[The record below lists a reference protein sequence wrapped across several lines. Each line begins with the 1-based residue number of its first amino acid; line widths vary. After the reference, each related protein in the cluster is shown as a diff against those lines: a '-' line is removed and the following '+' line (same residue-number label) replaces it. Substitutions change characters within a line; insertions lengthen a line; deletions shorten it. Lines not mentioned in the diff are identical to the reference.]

1 MNDSEYMIIIIF
13 FLQYHHRDTES
24 YIHRYIVVAIFFLHL
39 VYLVLYRYR
48 KTENYRYRYTFFG
61 DIELFN
67 ARISLL

>member
-1 MNDSEYMIIIIF
+1 MNDSEYMIFIF

-24 YIHRYIVVAIFFLHL
+24 YIYRYIVVAIFFIFGIFGMISLSQNREL
-39 VYLVLYRYR
+39 SLSIYI
-48 KTENYRYRYTFFG
+48 FG